1 MIGTVDILLATYNG
15 ELYIETQ
22 ILSIISQTFKKWQL
36 LIHDDGSSD
45 TTIFIIKKWAAI
57 DNRIK
62 LIEDEVKTRNAA
74 KNFMHLLKYSTAEYV
89 MFCDQDDIWFDNKV
103 QLMFDT
109 MSQLPQ
115 DVPQVLYSNSYVWK
129 PVRGILGKATL
140 TFPNDLE
147 CFLFLNSGMQ
157 GCVTMFNAA
166 VRDLMLRWEGDLAMH
181 DHLLHLIGLAMGN
194 VTYIHTPLM
203 LYRQH
208 VSNVTGLTKTKILS
222 TDTIM
227 RNWKIPVVDKK
238 HYDSIRQFVTQ
249 YGPLLDYKY
258 RSILNIYLN
267 LPSASLVKKI
277 VCIVRKRFRIYD
289 SSLLLIIKILFRPYM
304 R

>member
-1 MIGTVDILLATYNG
+1 
-15 ELYIETQ
+15 
-22 ILSIISQTFKKWQL
+22 
-36 LIHDDGSSD
+36 
-45 TTIFIIKKWAAI
+45 
-57 DNRIK
+57 
-62 LIEDEVKTRNAA
+62 
-74 KNFMHLLKYSTAEYV
+74 
-89 MFCDQDDIWFDNKV
+89 
-103 QLMFDT
+103 
-109 MSQLPQ
+109 
-115 DVPQVLYSNSYVWK
+115 
-129 PVRGILGKATL
+129 
-140 TFPNDLE
+140 
-147 CFLFLNSGMQ
+147 MQ

-208 VSNVTGLTKTKILS
+208 VSNVTGLTKTKILN

-267 LPSASLVKKI
+267 LPSASLVRKI

-289 SSLLLIIKILFRPYM
+289 SSLLLVIKILFRPYM

>member
-109 MSQLPQ
+109 MSQLHHK
-115 DVPQVLYSNSYVWK
+115 SY
-129 PVRGILGKATL
+129 IQTL
-140 TFPNDLE
+140 
-147 CFLFLNSGMQ
+147 MY
-157 GCVTMFNAA
+157 
-166 VRDLMLRWEGDLAMH
+166 
-181 DHLLHLIGLAMGN
+181 GN
-194 VTYIHTPLM
+194 L
-203 LYRQH
+203 
-208 VSNVTGLTKTKILS
+208 
-222 TDTIM
+222 
-227 RNWKIPVVDKK
+227 
-238 HYDSIRQFVTQ
+238 
-249 YGPLLDYKY
+249 
-258 RSILNIYLN
+258 
-267 LPSASLVKKI
+267 
-277 VCIVRKRFRIYD
+277 
-289 SSLLLIIKILFRPYM
+289 
-304 R
+304 

>member
-203 LYRQH
+203 LRE
-208 VSNVTGLTKTKILS
+208 
-222 TDTIM
+222 
-227 RNWKIPVVDKK
+227 
-238 HYDSIRQFVTQ
+238 
-249 YGPLLDYKY
+249 
-258 RSILNIYLN
+258 
-267 LPSASLVKKI
+267 
-277 VCIVRKRFRIYD
+277 
-289 SSLLLIIKILFRPYM
+289 
-304 R
+304 